1 MKEMFNINFIIF
13 FLYLF
18 ISFSITKQSPSFEIN
33 IIPDANQ
40 NAPAAFVS
48 LDDLEKTEKKIYL
61 YFKFFNFR
69 FI

>member
-40 NAPAAFVS
+40 NATAAFVS
-48 LDDLEKTEKKIYL
+48 LDDLVSYINERIL
-61 YFKFFNFR
+61 F
-69 FI
+69 

>member
-40 NAPAAFVS
+40 NATAAFVS

-61 YFKFFNFR
+61 ILN
-69 FI
+69 